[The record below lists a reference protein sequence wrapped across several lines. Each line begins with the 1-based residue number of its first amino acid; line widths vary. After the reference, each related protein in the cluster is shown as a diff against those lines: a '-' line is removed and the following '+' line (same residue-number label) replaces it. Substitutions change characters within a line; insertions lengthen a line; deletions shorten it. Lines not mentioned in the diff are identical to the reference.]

1 MGVRGAP
8 AHLWGWCFVIADWG
22 ESLQMGRGGG
32 WVVKGIT
39 YGWWEDAGCEVAQIS
54 ILEFARRLALILVRG
69 AYAR

>member
-1 MGVRGAP
+1 
-8 AHLWGWCFVIADWG
+8 
-22 ESLQMGRGGG
+22 MGRGGG